1 MLSDKDLALRLLDVI
16 EYLSLHNAALES
28 VLEAKLTGQWQEYV
42 QKLEENSVH
51 RATIHQKLEPL
62 RELVLTAPDLNAA
75 VRRIVEETGTD
86 NPEAEGA
93 AGSE

>member
-28 VLEAKLTGQWQEYV
+28 VLEGKFAGQWQTYV
-42 QKLEENSVH
+42 QRLEEKPEH

-62 RELVLTAPDLNAA
+62 RELVLSAPDLNAA
-75 VRRIVEETGTD
+75 VRHIVEDSGGENLDADSTSS
-86 NPEAEGA
+86 PE
-93 AGSE
+93 

>member
-16 EYLSLHNAALES
+16 EYLSLRNAALES
-28 VLEAKLTGQWQEYV
+28 VLEAKLPGQWQVYV
-42 QKLEENSVH
+42 EQLESNPEH

-75 VRRIVEETGTD
+75 VRRIVESESDGQQ
-86 NPEAEGA
+86 AEGA
-93 AGSE
+93 SGE